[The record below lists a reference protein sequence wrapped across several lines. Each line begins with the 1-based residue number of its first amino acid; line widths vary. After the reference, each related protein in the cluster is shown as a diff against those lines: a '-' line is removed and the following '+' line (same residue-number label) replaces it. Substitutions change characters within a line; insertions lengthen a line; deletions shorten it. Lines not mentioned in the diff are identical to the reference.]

1 MENFNSFIKNHFM
14 YSLTFLALGLFFG
27 FIYSLNLLGY
37 SLDAPTLDPYNM
49 RALHISLMLYGFIT
63 LMLSMLPFLL
73 INKEVGS
80 SKEGLHYL
88 NLFFTFWYIF
98 LIFMIIS
105 LLFGN
110 HRGLAFYDFPY
121 ALNFI
126 LAFAGVFYAI
136 ALYKFIKLYKKIPLW
151 VKVSFRIVLISP
163 IALIILMN
171 PIIGQVERTVTGPHG
186 DNTLGMSLAL
196 IPLYYLII
204 KLLNKKEFVARWN
217 ILWIIPTVFY
227 FGTVLYRTFVADL
240 TYNEEWFAQ
249 YLTLFYIPLLYRWY
263 KDSDIEG
270 FSKKAL
276 LTSILGFLFVDVEG
290 NILFIPS
297 IRWVFHRNDLVV
309 AHSHIALGIG
319 VFFMVI
325 AMFSHHLKNIS
336 KKSFFNLFVGGLV
349 GIFTVLTLSGFV
361 QTNMLHSLTTEN
373 LWYFRTF
380 FGFFVL
386 LSLVPL
392 VQWKTRY
399 TKQEFYNL
407 FGFINDGLGGLL
419 LLLAGSFIYHK
430 LGFYFDDRYS
440 YIVFGFVSMTGLIHF
455 MALTFKKY
463 AGILTLTTAL
473 IRISISSIFFA
484 LFLNHSLGLEAA
496 FISLFDLVYASI
508 YFIFFH
514 KEEQK

>member
-1 MENFNSFIKNHFM
+1 MDNFNTFIHAHFM
-14 YSLTFLALGLFFG
+14 RSLSFLALGLFFG
-27 FIYSLNLLGY
+27 LIYSINLLGY
-37 SLDAPTLDPYNM
+37 SIDSQILAPYNM
-49 RALHISLMLYGFIT
+49 RSLHISLMLYGFIT

-80 SKEGLHYL
+80 SKEGLHFL
-88 NLFFTFWYIF
+88 NLFFIFWYIF
-98 LIFMIIS
+98 LVYMVVS

-110 HRGLAFYDFPY
+110 NRGLAFYDFAY

-126 LAFAGVFYAI
+126 LAFAGLFYAI
-136 ALYKFIKLYKKIPLW
+136 ALYKFIKLYKTIPLW

-163 IALIILMN
+163 FALLILMN

-204 KLLNKKEFVARWN
+204 KLLNKEEFVPRWN
-217 ILWIIPTVFY
+217 ILWIIPTVYY

-249 YLTLFYIPLLYRWY
+249 YLTLLYIPILYRWY

-270 FSKKAL
+270 FAAKAL
-276 LTSILGFLFVDVEG
+276 LTSIIGFLFVDIEG

-325 AMFSHHLKNIS
+325 AMFSQHIKSIS

-361 QTNMLHSLTTEN
+361 QTGMLEGITTDMMWQ
-373 LWYFRTF
+373 LRTF
-380 FGFFVL
+380 FGFLVLISIFVL
-386 LSLVPL
+386 VP
-392 VQWKTRY
+392 WKRNY
-399 TKQEFYNL
+399 TKKESYNL
-407 FGFINDGLGGLL
+407 FGLLNDGLGGLL
-419 LLLAGSFIYHK
+419 LILFASYLYPK
-430 LGFYFDDRYS
+430 LGFYFDARYA
-440 YIVFGFVSMTGLIHF
+440 YVVFGFVAMTGLIHF
-455 MALTFKKY
+455 MALYFKDHSHL
-463 AGILTLTTAL
+463 LTLLTAL
-473 IRISISSIFFA
+473 IRVSISSIFFSLYMNHA
-484 LFLNHSLGLEAA
+484 LGIEAA
-496 FISLFDLVYASI
+496 FIAAFDLLYASI

-514 KEEQK
+514 KEANK